1 MPLIQEPAGA
11 FHERR
16 VAPAHQIEE
25 GKIFMELTKQDIL
38 SMTNIQKRK
47 DFLDT
52 WATWTV
58 WVDVPELGMTVRAVT
73 LPDGSR
79 ITATRFAQHC
89 SLYEHANMCRLR
101 AGEGYSSQTTCRS
114 ELVEH
119 LTQLR
124 NEYAHSD
131 LIDYLKRLPRKH
143 AAEDTQN

>member
-1 MPLIQEPAGA
+1 MD
-11 FHERR
+11 
-16 VAPAHQIEE
+16 
-25 GKIFMELTKQDIL
+25 LTKEDIL

-52 WATWTV
+52 WSTWTV

-89 SLYEHANMCRLR
+89 TLYEKADMCHLY
-101 AGEGYSSQTTCRS
+101 AGEGYSSRTSCRS

-124 NEYAHSD
+124 KEYATSD
-131 LIDYLKRLPRKH
+131 LIEHLKRLPRKH
-143 AAEDTQN
+143 AAENAQN